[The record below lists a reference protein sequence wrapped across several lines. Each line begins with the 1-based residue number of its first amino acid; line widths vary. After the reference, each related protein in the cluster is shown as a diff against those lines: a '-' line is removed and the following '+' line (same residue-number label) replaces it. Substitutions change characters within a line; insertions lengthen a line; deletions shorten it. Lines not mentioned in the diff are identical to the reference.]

1 MSLAEI
7 IEEVLQTGVLS
18 MQVERQMHRLLKT
31 CPMDEQSVSAIDQL
45 IEALGQ
51 GAIQPV
57 A

>member
-1 MSLAEI
+1 MNLAEM

-51 GAIQPV
+51 GVIQPV

>member
-1 MSLAEI
+1 MNLAEV
-7 IEEVLQTGVLS
+7 IEKVLKTGVLS

-31 CPMDEQSVSAIDQL
+31 CPMDEQSVTAIDQL
-45 IEALGQ
+45 IEALAK